1 MTLTAR
7 LATVADAEEIAR
19 IYNQGIEDRTSTFVT
34 RASNASDVRG
44 WFSGGMPIVVVE
56 GDDGTVGFA
65 ASSRWRQS
73 GWFEGIAELSV
84 YVEREQRG
92 RGIGRIALS
101 ALVRAAEQ
109 AGLRKLIGGIFSGN
123 RASRT
128 LFLRAGFRE
137 VGVFEKQAQLDGVW
151 HDVLIVEKLIAQ
163 PP

>member
-7 LATVADAEEIAR
+7 DATEADAEAIAR

-34 RASNASDVRG
+34 RASNATDVRG
-44 WFSGGMPIVVVE
+44 WFSGGMPIVVVD
-56 GDDGTVGFA
+56 GDSGVVGFA
-65 ASSRWRQS
+65 AASRWRQS
-73 GWFEGIAELSV
+73 DWFEGIAELSV

-109 AGLRKLIGGIFSGN
+109 AGLRKLIGGIFSSN
-123 RASRT
+123 RASRAV
-128 LFLRAGFRE
+128 FLQAGLRE
-137 VGVFEKQAQLDGVW
+137 VGIYEKQAQLDGVW
-151 HDVLIVEKLIAQ
+151 HNVLIVEKLIEQ